1 MRGGGVRS
9 RHWLA
14 HVAWS
19 SGRIEAAEHFL
30 DRHLPGGTLV
40 RTGCFPMLTGL
51 FGHGAFDI
59 GGQRFALAHQ
69 AAVVPGSI
77 LELQQVWQALQLHYT
92 GAGGSVAGPLD
103 VDALAAGEDRS
114 DSERLQ
120 RAITAQCEQVMRD
133 RLHADM
139 VALPVHDPRRR
150 AWMSVDR
157 FSSQLITAH
166 PTEALDCTS
175 DEFAEMYTTYFG
187 AQSPACA
194 PLAGRTIPSLP
205 VRHLDAYGFELDA
218 AVMRYA
224 VFDICHDAVRDFLF
238 DLGRE
243 VGIRVQWE
251 PRYIFQTLIPPAI
264 LLAPGGRPG
273 VIPDLAFSAV
283 MPDISTGRHDV
294 RGASQTERML
304 LWDVKTLHSGRAY
317 RVPRARDDQSGAVA
331 ERAHRVWPAYRRHAT
346 ALDATHHAPF
356 TPILTRLTS
365 YTPTRALVV
374 GQYAEA
380 SQDVHT
386 LIDYMARR
394 RAASQWRRYGAR
406 SETEAYG
413 FMVAILRRRLGVF
426 VSREMARHRL
436 RRVPFV
442 GVPRDALDAH
452 AGRPQPQMRDR
463 VQIAAHDFYAYQIH
477 AAPGRG
483 VGA

>member
-1 MRGGGVRS
+1 M
-9 RHWLA
+9 
-14 HVAWS
+14 
-19 SGRIEAAEHFL
+19 
-30 DRHLPGGTLV
+30 
-40 RTGCFPMLTGL
+40 
-51 FGHGAFDI
+51 
-59 GGQRFALAHQ
+59 
-69 AAVVPGSI
+69 
-77 LELQQVWQALQLHYT
+77 
-92 GAGGSVAGPLD
+92 
-103 VDALAAGEDRS
+103 
-114 DSERLQ
+114 
-120 RAITAQCEQVMRD
+120 
-133 RLHADM
+133 
-139 VALPVHDPRRR
+139 
-150 AWMSVDR
+150 
-157 FSSQLITAH
+157 
-166 PTEALDCTS
+166 
-175 DEFAEMYTTYFG
+175 
-187 AQSPACA
+187 
-194 PLAGRTIPSLP
+194 
-205 VRHLDAYGFELDA
+205 
-218 AVMRYA
+218 
-224 VFDICHDAVRDFLF
+224 
-238 DLGRE
+238 
-243 VGIRVQWE
+243 
-251 PRYIFQTLIPPAI
+251 
-264 LLAPGGRPG
+264 
-273 VIPDLAFSAV
+273 
-283 MPDISTGRHDV
+283 
-294 RGASQTERML
+294 
-304 LWDVKTLHSGRAY
+304 
-317 RVPRARDDQSGAVA
+317 PRARDDQSGAVA